1 MLPTTALFVYPTKRE
16 ISRVSWLAANT
27 GALGKKA
34 REEESGKNFFFSSPP
49 AHVHSHSLSSSSFV
63 VSFRR
68 QESKQAHFLPSSFSS
83 SPSSFLYL
91 ESPSPFLPRSPK
103 SERVPPSKVPFF
115 FPDPKSVER
124 RGVQEEE
131 AESAHLRTH
140 SERRTGRKKREG
152 GIFSVAGTPPPP
164 LAAIR
169 FFHCRLF
176 SLLVY
181 LGKGGSPPLFFSVP
195 SCPSR

>member
-34 REEESGKNFFFSSPP
+34 REEERGKNFFFSSPP
-49 AHVHSHSLSSSSFV
+49 RTYTAFLSSSSSSSFV

-68 QESKQAHFLPSSFSS
+68 QQSKQAHFLPSSFSS
-83 SPSSFLYL
+83 PSSFLYL
-91 ESPSPFLPRSPK
+91 ASRPPFPAARNQRESLRRKFL
-103 SERVPPSKVPFF
+103 F

-124 RGVQEEE
+124 RRVQEEE

-140 SERRTGRKKREG
+140 SERRTGRKKRG
-152 GIFSVAGTPPPP
+152 AFFRSLAP
-164 LAAIR
+164 L
-169 FFHCRLF
+169 
-176 SLLVY
+176 LL
-181 LGKGGSPPLFFSVP
+181 L
-195 SCPSR
+195 SRP